1 MWSPVTKLHIV
12 GPCLLFYLCLSPCL
26 TRQQQHNNL
35 VQSFSFSSPA
45 PLLSTVRLNPH
56 RTHHYRDTSLPTT
69 TSISRSSTIPL
80 FSINDDDDI
89 NNTPNTND
97 PNTNDPNNND
107 PPQPPNQILA
117 GVAQA
122 KLSGILCIA
131 TLLSEGAYTRNGGDP
146 SAVLDG
152 ILGFPPGGPII
163 LAVGT
168 VSGLFTLWRIQPV
181 LKAVRDKVEEIDARR
196 SLEDR
201 EE

>member
-12 GPCLLFYLCLSPCL
+12 GPCLLYYLCLSPCL
-26 TRQQQHNNL
+26 RRQQQHNNL

-56 RTHHYRDTSLPTT
+56 RTHHYRDTSHSSLPTT
-69 TSISRSSTIPL
+69 TSISRSNTIPL
-80 FSINDDDDI
+80 FSTNNDDD
-89 NNTPNTND
+89 NNDNTN
-97 PNTNDPNNND
+97 TPNNND
-107 PPQPPNQILA
+107 PQQPPNQILA

-146 SAVLDG
+146 SAVLAG

>member
-12 GPCLLFYLCLSPCL
+12 GPCLLYYLCLSPCL
-26 TRQQQHNNL
+26 RRQQQHNNL
-35 VQSFSFSSPA
+35 VQSFSFSPPA
-45 PLLSTVRLNPH
+45 RLNPH
-56 RTHHYRDTSLPTT
+56 RTHHYRDTSHSSLPT
-69 TSISRSSTIPL
+69 TSISRSNTIPL

-89 NNTPNTND
+89 NNTPNNND
-97 PNTNDPNNND
+97 PNTND